1 MGIQTTGASYQP
13 HDPLHVSAPSGFS
26 TLGPTCHLFSLL
38 LNKRH
43 TCPQLPQ
50 LLTPSSSQGRL
61 EFFLPKANNAPK
73 EPQPFLYTMGASPTI
88 SRLSSAQSG
97 NSTTAL
103 WHIFLILP
111 NTSCCLL
118 SSLSPKANSQLLQV
132 KNCAFPLSCCNTEIW
147 GHIHSWAGQ
156 PC

>member
-13 HDPLHVSAPSGFS
+13 HDPLHVSAPSRFS
-26 TLGPTCHLFSLL
+26 TLVPTCHLFSLL

-50 LLTPSSSQGRL
+50 LLMPSSSQGRL
-61 EFFLPKANNAPK
+61 EFFLSKANNAPK

-88 SRLSSAQSG
+88 SRLSPVWEFY
-97 NSTTAL
+97 NSPLAYL
-103 WHIFLILP
+103 LILP

-118 SSLSPKANSQLLQV
+118 SSLSAKANSQLLRSRTV
-132 KNCAFPLSCCNTEIW
+132 PFLSAAATLKY
-147 GHIHSWAGQ
+147 GVRYTVGQ
-156 PC
+156 DSPAE